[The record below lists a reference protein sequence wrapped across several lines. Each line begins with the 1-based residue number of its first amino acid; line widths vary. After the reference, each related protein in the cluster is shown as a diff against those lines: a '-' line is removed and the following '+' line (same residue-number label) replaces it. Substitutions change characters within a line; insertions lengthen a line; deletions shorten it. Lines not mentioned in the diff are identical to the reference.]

1 MSYLEIDGRRHPI
14 PLGDVA
20 LGCDSEN
27 RVTIGEESIQL
38 RGAILQGTP
47 EGQVVI
53 RRATPEAEILINGVR
68 LGPQPTPLLHGDKI
82 ELAGQELLFV
92 EDRRG
97 GSTNFMQAMDP
108 AMMQAALNRSASKVA
123 TAGTGGR
130 LVSLTDGREYSIS
143 GGSLLLGRDAGCDVV
158 VANKNVSRRHAEIVA
173 TPKGYI
179 LIDSSTNGTWV
190 NNERVQ
196 GQRVLARADVVKC
209 GDDEFRFYADAL
221 SEPAQRQPVQQI
233 QEPGSPLLSE
243 SLLPNRMDP
252 PVPAQDPE
260 LATPAALEPRLPPS
274 VQPRA
279 SVEPP
284 SAEPPEPP
292 PGAMHRLADTMHG
305 LPVVPRP
312 RPEQPRAADPGA
324 EHRLSDTMYGA
335 VPEQGKQGAA
345 ADPPSPTPPRGALR
359 RLADTLMGIPTEP
372 RKQPPDAPRVSPP
385 AVPSAGSARPA
396 AARKQTVPRI
406 ARPARPAQPGVMR
419 EPLSDAVPRTTDTAR
434 DSVER
439 FHPRRGEKEGTVFEG
454 SFAQK
459 AVDPRDSKPS
469 APPALAWLVV
479 RSEPLRGTRFEIRVP
494 VVNVGRADYNDVVIP
509 DESVS
514 TVHAKIQ
521 RREGIWVL
529 VDEGST
535 NGTVVDGERVTGET
549 VLPPGAII
557 GFGAVLT
564 IFQPADDAADVQ
576 LGGATKVIGTIDSPP
591 RIDERQTDSSSAD
604 S

>member
-27 RVTIGEESIQL
+27 RVTFGEESIQL

-47 EGQVVI
+47 DGQVVI

-82 ELAGQELLFV
+82 ELVGQELLFV

-97 GSTNFMQAMDP
+97 GSTNFMQALDP
-108 AMMQAALNRSASKVA
+108 AMMQAALKRSASKVA

-158 VANKNVSRRHAEIVA
+158 VPNKNVSRRHAEIVA

-209 GDDEFRFYADAL
+209 GDDEFRFYADAV
-221 SEPAQRQPVQQI
+221 SEPIERQPVQQI
-233 QEPGSPLLSE
+233 EEPVAPLPAE
-243 SLLPNRMDP
+243 APRPERVDP
-252 PVPAQDPE
+252 PVSVPPPE
-260 LATPAALEPRLPPS
+260 LAKPAAREPSSPPS
-274 VQPRA
+274 LQPQA
-279 SVEPP
+279 SMESPP
-284 SAEPPEPP
+284 AEPPEPP
-292 PGAMHRLADTMHG
+292 PGAIHRLADTMHG
-305 LPVVPRP
+305 IPVVPRP
-312 RPEQPRAADPGA
+312 QPRQPPQAAPGA
-324 EHRLSDTMYGA
+324 ERRLADTMYGA
-335 VPEQGKQGAA
+335 APEQGRQGAA
-345 ADPPSPTPPRGALR
+345 ADSPSPPPRGAQR
-359 RLADTLMGIPTEP
+359 RLADTLIGIPTEA
-372 RKQPPDAPRVSPP
+372 RKQPPDAPRVVPP
-385 AVPSAGSARPA
+385 AVPTAGPARPSG
-396 AARKQTVPRI
+396 ARKETFPHV
-406 ARPARPAQPGVMR
+406 ARPARPAQAGVTR
-419 EPLSDAVPRTTDTAR
+419 EPLSDAAPRTTDTGR

-439 FHPRRGEKEGTVFEG
+439 FHPRGSEKEGPVFEA
-454 SFAQK
+454 SAAQRT
-459 AVDPRDSKPS
+459 VDSLDSKPS
-469 APPALAWLVV
+469 APPVLAWLTV
-479 RSEPLRGTRFEIRVP
+479 RSEPLRGTRFKIRVP
-494 VVNVGRADYNDVVIP
+494 VVNVGRANYNDIVIP

-529 VDEGST
+529 VDEEST

-549 VLPPGAII
+549 VLAPGAII
-557 GFGAVLT
+557 GFGTVLT

-576 LGGATKVIGTIDSPP
+576 LGGSTKVIGSTESPP
-591 RIDERQTDSSSAD
+591 RTYERHTDSSSAD

>member
-47 EGQVVI
+47 DGQVVI

-97 GSTNFMQAMDP
+97 GSTNFMQALDP

-196 GQRVLARADVVKC
+196 GQRVLARADIVKC

-221 SEPAQRQPVQQI
+221 SEPAERQPVQQI
-233 QEPGSPLLSE
+233 QEPGSPLPSE
-243 SLLPNRMDP
+243 PLRPDRMDP
-252 PVPAQDPE
+252 PVPAPDPE
-260 LATPAALEPRLPPS
+260 LATPATLEPSLPPA

-279 SVEPP
+279 SV
-284 SAEPPEPP
+284 EPPEPP

-305 LPVVPRP
+305 IPVVPRP
-312 RPEQPRAADPGA
+312 RPKQAPPAAPGA
-324 EHRLSDTMYGA
+324 EHRLSDTMDGA

-345 ADPPSPTPPRGALR
+345 AADPPSPTPARGAQR

-372 RKQPPDAPRVSPP
+372 RKQPPDVPRVVPP
-385 AVPSAGSARPA
+385 ADPSAGSARPSA
-396 AARKQTVPRI
+396 TRKETVPHI
-406 ARPARPAQPGVMR
+406 ARPARPAQPGVTR
-419 EPLSDAVPRTTDTAR
+419 EPLRDAVPRTTDTAR

-439 FHPRRGEKEGTVFEG
+439 FHPRRGEKEGPKFEG
-454 SFAQK
+454 SFAQR
-459 AVDPRDSKPS
+459 VPEPRDSKPS
-469 APPALAWLVV
+469 APPALAWLTV

-494 VVNVGRADYNDVVIP
+494 VANVGRANYNDVVIP

-549 VLPPGAII
+549 VLAPGAII
-557 GFGAVLT
+557 GFGTVLT
-564 IFQPADDAADVQ
+564 IFQPTDDAADVQ

-591 RIDERQTDSSSAD
+591 RIDERQTGSSSAD